1 MASGQEHD
9 KTTKQWAVPFAC
21 LVALLVD
28 TRSGV
33 ISGVAFLIGG
43 LWLSPD
49 LDTHSIALKR
59 WGIFKSLWWPYR
71 KIIPH
76 RSIFSHAPFIGTII
90 RVSYLILISTL
101 IIYLLILL
109 GLNNTFTTHFLQ
121 AKVIENNH
129 KDYLFIFLGLEAST
143 WLHLI
148 KDGDPFPK

>member
-9 KTTKQWAVPFAC
+9 KSTKQWVTPFAC
-21 LVALLVD
+21 TIGILVD
-28 TRSGV
+28 MRSGV
-33 ISGVAFLIGG
+33 ISGAAFLIGG

-59 WGIFKSLWWPYR
+59 WGILKSLWWPYQ

-76 RSIFSHAPFIGTII
+76 RSIFSHGPFIGTAI
-90 RVSYLILISTL
+90 RIGYLI
-101 IIYLLILL
+101 IIATSILYFLNLLDLTT
-109 GLNNTFTTHFLQ
+109 TFTTKSLL
-121 AKVIENNH
+121 KKIIETNQ
-129 KDYLFIFLGLEAST
+129 KDFLFIFLGLEAST